1 MAYSPNSTNLFGRRA
16 LVKFLTA
23 VAAAG
28 MAGGAAGAAFASTP
42 GRPEADAQLLAR
54 WREYGMRSNVADWTS
69 IARLDDHPMIFVARG
84 THGLYFSDQ
93 DEALIISGADDP
105 SVRNCGRNEGVAA
118 FESDQGNRMRSC

>member
-1 MAYSPNSTNLFGRRA
+1 MP
-16 LVKFLTA
+16 K
-23 VAAAG
+23 VAALTNRRFR
-28 MAGGAAGAAFASTP
+28 AAGFIGQEP
-42 GRPEADAQLLAR
+42 RV
-54 WREYGMRSNVADWTS
+54 GMRSNVADWTS